1 MTAAPRPAGN
11 ARRDHEAAGQASPAE
26 RYAAARALQAAS
38 RTQLAAFREVVG
50 FPFDDFQVRA
60 CQALEEGRGVLVAA
74 PTGAGKT
81 VVGEFAVH
89 LALAGGRKAFYTTP
103 IKALSNQKY
112 ADLARRHGADQVGL
126 LTGDT
131 SINGDAPVVVMTTE
145 VLRNMLYAGSRALD
159 GLAFVVMDEVHYLA
173 DRFRGPVWEEVIIHL
188 DDDVQLVSL
197 SATVSNAE
205 EFGDW
210 LEMVRGDTAVIVS
223 ERRPVPLWQHVL
235 VGSRHRGPRTP
246 GEVVRPG
253 TGADLID
260 LYAGH
265 VDPTSPGVNPPINP
279 DLLAAFRSGARDG
292 GYPGRGRGGDRGY
305 RGRGGRSG
313 GGYRSGPGE
322 GSGRRTPPRFAVVD
336 ALDADGL
343 LPAIFFIFSRAGC
356 EAAVTQCLAAGL
368 RLTTPAQEA
377 EIRAIVQ
384 ERSATLPA
392 EDLAVLG
399 YWTWTES
406 LARGIAA
413 HHAGMLPI
421 FKEIVEDLFSRGL
434 VKVVFAT
441 ETLALG
447 INMPARSVVLEK
459 LVKWDGTSHVDM
471 TPGEYTQLTGRAGRR
486 GIDVEGHAVVVDH
499 PGLDPVALAGL
510 ASKRLYPLKSS
521 FRPTYNMAV
530 NLVAQVGRER
540 ARDVL
545 ETSFAQFQADRGV
558 VGLAKQAQAHA
569 EALEGY
575 AQAMTCDRGDFG
587 EYARLRRAIASRE
600 ADLSTSDRRDRR
612 AQVVADFE
620 KLRAGDVVELPTGRR
635 AGYVVVLDPGK
646 DGGFDGPRPLVL
658 TEDKHVKKLTV
669 ADAPSGIRTV
679 GTVRIPKTFN
689 PRVPAARRDLAASL
703 RNALGAFVDTPGAPA
718 HGKGSRV
725 RSAAADDKELSR
737 LRAAL
742 RAHPCHDC
750 PERED
755 HARWAER
762 WARLKKEHD
771 ALVRRVEGRTGSI
784 ARVFDRICDILTGL
798 GYLEI
803 DPHPA
808 GGGALEDPGTG
819 TGGTPA
825 GGTVTT
831 ASRPRSGR
839 PPTPDVKIT
848 DAGQWLRRLY
858 AENDLLLAECLRRG
872 VWDDLDPAG
881 LAAVVS
887 TLVFSARRDEPG
899 EPYVPGGPDGKL
911 ARALDATV
919 VVWSEVD
926 DLEEAHHID
935 ATGTLDLGLVGS
947 VHRWAN
953 GRSLDSVLRGSELAA
968 GDFVRWC
975 KQIIDVLDQLATAA
989 PTPSMRR
996 TAVRAIEAVRR
1007 GVVAYSSV

>member
-1 MTAAPRPAGN
+1 MTAAPRTAGT
-11 ARRDHEAAGQASPAE
+11 AGHDDTDGLTSPAE
-26 RYAAARALQAAS
+26 RYAASRALQAAS

-112 ADLARRHGADQVGL
+112 ADLARRHGPDQVGL

-131 SINGDAPVVVMTTE
+131 SINGDAPIVVMTTE

-265 VDPTSPGVNPPINP
+265 VDPTDPGVNPPINP

-292 GYPGRGRGGDRGY
+292 GYPGRGGRGGDRGY
-305 RGRGGRSG
+305 RGRGSRGGSG
-313 GGYRSGPGE
+313 SHRGGPGE
-322 GSGRRTPPRFAVVD
+322 GGGRRTPPRFAVVD

-377 EIRAIVQ
+377 EIRATV
-384 ERSATLPA
+384 EARSATLPA
-392 EDLAVLG
+392 EDLDVLG
-399 YWTWTES
+399 YWTWSES
-406 LARGIAA
+406 LARGVAA

-587 EYARLRRAIASRE
+587 EYARLRRAIATRE
-600 ADLSTSDRRDRR
+600 ADLSKSAQRARR

-620 KLRAGDVVELPTGRR
+620 NLRVGDVVELPTGRR

-646 DGGFDGPRPLVL
+646 DGGFDGPRPTVL

-679 GTVRIPKTFN
+679 GTVRIPKSFN
-689 PRVPAARRDLAASL
+689 PRVPAARRDLASSL

-718 HGKGSRV
+718 RGKAAPTV

-755 HARWAER
+755 HARWSER
-762 WARLKKEHD
+762 WAKLKKEHD

-808 GGGALEDPGTG
+808 GGGALVDAPVDGAQPA
-819 TGGTPA
+819 TP
-825 GGTVTT
+825 
-831 ASRPRSGR
+831 RPRAGR
-839 PPTPDVKIT
+839 APAPDVRIT

-872 VWDDLDPAG
+872 VWDELDPAG

-887 TLVFSARRDEPG
+887 TLVFSARRDEAG
-899 EPYVPGGPDGKL
+899 EPYVPGGPQGKL
-911 ARALDATV
+911 ARALDQTV

-926 DLEEAHHID
+926 DLEESHHID
-935 ATGTLDLGLVGS
+935 ATGTLDLGIVAA
-947 VHRWAN
+947 VHRWAS
-953 GRSLDSVLRGSELAA
+953 GRSLDAVLRGSELAA

-989 PTPSMRR
+989 PTPAMRK